1 MPRRDATGLELTAA
15 SDAAVTAWDAFLD
28 AYAAFQ
34 PTIPDRLKALLEA
47 DGTMPLAHAVRA
59 ALMMLAGKGELLPVA
74 RSSAAEAERLAAG
87 ATRREQLHAE
97 AVRRWADDD
106 VTGATR
112 CWELILALE
121 PRDLLAL
128 KLAQF
133 AHFYAGDTRAMQRS
147 VDQVADAWDASVPRF
162 GRYLGVRA
170 FALEEQGDLAGAEA
184 AGREAVGHAPDDA
197 WAIHAVAHCLETRGA
212 AAEGCAWLDA
222 TADDWAGAGTM
233 DGHLR
238 WHRAIFALEHE
249 SPEAVLGAFDDDIQ
263 MRGSEEYLDLCNDV
277 ALLQRLELRGL
288 DVGDRWSAI
297 ADRLE
302 VRARDRMLPFCD
314 VHWALGLAAAGRD
327 TALDALLDGMREAA
341 VAERSDADAWRNPA
355 VPVAEGLAAFR
366 HGDCRRAFERL
377 WIARDRLHLLGG
389 SHAQRDLF
397 EQVLAAATAGAG
409 ETGVAARLLAERRR
423 LRPQERPWL
432 TIAA

>member
-1 MPRRDATGLELTAA
+1 MPRRDATGLEVTAA
-15 SDAAVTAWDAFLD
+15 SDAAVLAWDAFMD

-34 PTIPDRLKALLEA
+34 PTIPDHLKALLAA
-47 DGTMPLAHAVRA
+47 DGTMPLAHTLRA
-59 ALMMLAGKGELLPVA
+59 ALMMLAGKRELVPLA
-74 RSSAAEAERLAAG
+74 RTSAAEAVRLAAG
-87 ATRREQLHAE
+87 ATRREALHAE
-97 AVRRWADDD
+97 AVERWTGDD
-106 VTGATR
+106 VDAATR

-147 VDQVADAWDASVPRF
+147 VEQVADAWDDSVPRY

-170 FALEEQGDLAGAEA
+170 FALEEQGEIARAEQT
-184 AGREAVGHAPDDA
+184 GREAVGRAPDDA

-222 TADDWAGAGTM
+222 TTDDWTGAGTM

-238 WHRAIFALEHE
+238 WHRAIFALEHAG
-249 SPEAVLGAFDDDIQ
+249 PEAVLADFDDAIQ

-288 DVGDRWSAI
+288 DVGDRWAAI

-302 VRARDRMLPFCD
+302 LRARDRMLAFCD

-327 TALDALLDGMREAA
+327 AALESLLEGM
-341 VAERSDADAWRNPA
+341 
-355 VPVAEGLAAFR
+355 
-366 HGDCRRAFERL
+366 
-377 WIARDRLHLLGG
+377 
-389 SHAQRDLF
+389 
-397 EQVLAAATAGAG
+397 AGA
-409 ETGVAARLLAERRR
+409 AE
-423 LRPQERPWL
+423 
-432 TIAA
+432 A